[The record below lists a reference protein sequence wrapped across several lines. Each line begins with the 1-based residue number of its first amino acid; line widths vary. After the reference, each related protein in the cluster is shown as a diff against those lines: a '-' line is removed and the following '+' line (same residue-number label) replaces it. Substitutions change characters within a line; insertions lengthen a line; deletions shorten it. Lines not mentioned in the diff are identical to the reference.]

1 MNAKSL
7 LMFMAIGMA
16 SLAVQAS
23 EDTSPTVDKMK
34 AAVTPGEIVLTG
46 NQVKKIHEGREARE
60 YRVCVK
66 TEADAAPMK
75 VTYDGE
81 QSVLM
86 PGDCQNIVGRK
97 IDASPQKPLSG
108 KTHIVAT
115 FEHIKSKG

>member
-1 MNAKSL
+1 MNAKSM
-7 LMFMAIGMA
+7 LMFAVIGMA
-16 SLAVQAS
+16 SFAVQAS
-23 EDTSPTVDKMK
+23 DDTSPTVDKMK

-46 NQVKKIHEGREARE
+46 NQVKKIHDGREARE

-66 TEADAAPMK
+66 TETDAAAMR

-86 PGDCQNIVGRK
+86 PGDCQNVVGKK